1 MIKRIIV
8 AGMLCLFATPT
19 FAQNIAIDFNK
30 NADQEKVSPK
40 VREKMDEF
48 QLKIREIVTEEKAKL
63 DVAISQVDKDLAE
76 NKITSSDAQERKQ
89 ALAENSSE
97 IINEKIQAI
106 NFDLD
111 DLIKKQ
117 VAFSILNG
125 DEGKIPTT
133 EDLKKKHRAT
143 HTLSGFMGYGIMG
156 FSGKENQ
163 KLDNHLGFANN
174 FEFGLTYDKQ
184 FNSASSW
191 TFKSGLFLSW
201 RTIRLEDNYKFVR
214 NADGDTDLVLNDS
227 ELDKSKLRGTY
238 LTLPIGLRYSFG
250 KKVTVEDFTYHKA
263 SKFSITGN
271 VYGGVKISN
280 NNIIKGD
287 DIKQRDKKDYNLNPF
302 VYGAQIN
309 LGYGS
314 WNVFARKEFSNYFDK
329 NTFDER
335 KMFQV
340 GINYGF

>member
-8 AGMLCLFATPT
+8 AGMLCLFATST

-30 NADQEKVSPK
+30 NADQDKVSPK

-48 QLKIREIVTEEKAKL
+48 QLKIREIVTIEKTKL
-63 DVAISQVDKDLAE
+63 DEAISAVDKDLAA
-76 NKITSSDAQERKQ
+76 NKISSAEAQEKKQ
-89 ALAENSSE
+89 MLAEQSSE
-97 IINEKIQAI
+97 VINDKIQAV

-117 VAFSILNG
+117 VAFSILND
-125 DEGKIPTT
+125 DEGKIPTK
-133 EDLKKKHRAT
+133 EDIRKKYRAT
-143 HTLSGFMGYGIMG
+143 HTLSGFAGYGVMG
-156 FSGKENQ
+156 FTEKENQ

-174 FEFGLTYDKQ
+174 FELGLTYDKQ
-184 FNSASSW
+184 FSSTSPW
-191 TFKSGLFLSW
+191 TFKSGLYLSW
-201 RTIRLEDNYKFVR
+201 RTLRLDDNYKFVR
-214 NADGDTDLVLNDS
+214 NADGATDLVLSDS

-250 KKVTVEDFTYHKA
+250 KLVTVEDFTYHKA

-280 NNIIKGD
+280 NNILKGD
-287 DIKQRDKKDYNLNPF
+287 DVKQSDKKDYNLNPF

-309 LGYGS
+309 FGYES
-314 WNVFARKEFSNYFDK
+314 WNVFVRKEFSNYFDK
-329 NTFDER
+329 NTFDDR